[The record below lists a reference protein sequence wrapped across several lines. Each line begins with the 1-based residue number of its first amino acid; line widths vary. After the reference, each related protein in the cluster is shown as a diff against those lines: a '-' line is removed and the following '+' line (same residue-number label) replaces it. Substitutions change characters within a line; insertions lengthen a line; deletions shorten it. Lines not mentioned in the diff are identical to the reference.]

1 MCVLEFFSLERHIG
15 SPGRL
20 AVDPSYRFETSDHG
34 KRDPHHGVE
43 FLNSQG
49 TPVLAAAG
57 GEVVVAGDDL
67 KTTYGYFP
75 NMYGNLVVLQHDFPG
90 VDEPVFT
97 LYGHLFAVNVEV
109 GDQVTAGD
117 KIGEV
122 GRTGSATGSHLHF
135 EVRYGENTYAASRN
149 PELWMQ
155 PLTGEDG
162 QPMGALAGRLLDAQD
177 NLLVLENI
185 VIELLEGSGSP
196 RVESRSLPPKAI
208 YYLNTYSE
216 NKMVGLE
223 PWEESFGI
231 GDLPPGEYQV
241 SFLANGM
248 QQRTIQVEP
257 GKLTL
262 VTFRPGN

>member
-1 MCVLEFFSLERHIG
+1 
-15 SPGRL
+15 
-20 AVDPSYRFETSDHG
+20 VDPSYRFETSDHG

-67 KTTYGYFP
+67 QTTYGYFP

-97 LYGHLFAVNVEV
+97 LYGHLYSLNVEV
-109 GDQVTAGD
+109 GDQVKAGD

-135 EVRYGENTYAASRN
+135 EVRYGENTYAAARN

-155 PLTGEDG
+155 PLPDEDE
-162 QPMGALAGRLLDAQD
+162 QLMGTLAGRILDAQD
-177 NLLVLENI
+177 KPLVSNNIVLEQ
-185 VIELLEGSGSP
+185 LAGSG
-196 RVESRSLPPKAI
+196 LPPVAT

-216 NKMVGLE
+216 NKMVGLA
-223 PWEESFGI
+223 PWQESFGI
-231 GDLPPGEYQV
+231 GDLPPGEYQI
-241 SFLANGM
+241 SFFQNGM
-248 QQRTIQVEP
+248 QQRTVQVEP

>member
-1 MCVLEFFSLERHIG
+1 
-15 SPGRL
+15 
-20 AVDPSYRFETSDHG
+20 
-34 KRDPHHGVE
+34 VE

-49 TPVLAAAG
+49 TPVLAVAD

-75 NMYGNLVVLQHDFPG
+75 NMYGNLVVLQHGFPG

-97 LYGHLFAVNVEV
+97 LYGHLYTIDVEV
-109 GDQVTAGD
+109 GDPVKAGD

-155 PLTGEDG
+155 PLTGEEG

-185 VIELLEGSGSP
+185 VIERLEGSGSPGVESSGSP
-196 RVESRSLPPKAI
+196 RVESPSLPPTAI

-231 GDLPPGEYQV
+231 GDLPPGEYQI
-241 SFLANGM
+241 SFLAMGM
-248 QQRTIQVEP
+248 QQRTVQVEP

-262 VTFRPGN
+262 VTFRIGN